1 MARREWQDA
10 LPAVT
15 RCPRCE
21 GGIESEPRVTLGLP
35 SKWGSGGGERP
46 SGVVSI
52 MGVSWLSR
60 ATRASRS
67 PRSLTAG
74 VGEAMLDAP

>member
-52 MGVSWLSR
+52 MWVSR
-60 ATRASRS
+60 GRMAKEPGRRS
-67 PRSLTAG
+67 WHPNGRLLA
-74 VGEAMLDAP
+74 